1 MTSRKASPPSL
12 KKDGNQVYLQ
22 FCSGLLCNSI
32 MNLIIF
38 KPIAMNITP
47 PLSVNL
53 ACAKFTCGKV
63 KWVWSIHLKYC
74 NVMRTKL
81 SICLGTVLLPYNGQ
95 RRRRLSSVWQAWIS
109 SRISLWLN
117 TSYLLTQCVIA
128 NDLNLHC
135 ACHTSSANLM
145 IST

>member
-63 KWVWSIHLKYC
+63 KWINPLEILQCDENKTVD
-74 NVMRTKL
+74 M
-81 SICLGTVLLPYNGQ
+81 LGYRPPSVQ
-95 RRRRLSSVWQAWIS
+95 RSKAATPV
-109 SRISLWLN
+109 
-117 TSYLLTQCVIA
+117 
-128 NDLNLHC
+128 
-135 ACHTSSANLM
+135 
-145 IST
+145 